1 MYHLAQ
7 VNIGLLLAPL
17 NDPQIAGFAAE
28 GKERLDHLKA
38 HGEMPDAFSFKRP
51 FASPDAA
58 AAALEGIRAS
68 CS

>member
-17 NDPQIAGFAAE
+17 NDPQ
-28 GKERLDHLKA
+28 
-38 HGEMPDAFSFKRP
+38 
-51 FASPDAA
+51 DAA